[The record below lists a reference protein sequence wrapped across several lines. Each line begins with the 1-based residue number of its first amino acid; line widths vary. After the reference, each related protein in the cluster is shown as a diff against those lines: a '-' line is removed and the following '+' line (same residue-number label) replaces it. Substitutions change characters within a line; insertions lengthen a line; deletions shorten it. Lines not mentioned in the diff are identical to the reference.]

1 MMAGN
6 VRCWSE
12 CLTDLFEHD
21 SAELEFVQALAE
33 ESFKEIDVRCPAYAK
48 ILSKLVDVG
57 ELVDFGASVGRRGQG
72 DFKCLIDRK
81 KDPCPGRRM
90 APRWLRL
97 A

>member
-12 CLTDLFEHD
+12 SLTDLFEHD

-57 ELVDFGASVGRRGQG
+57 ELVDFGASVGRRGLYELQA
-72 DFKCLIDRK
+72 LHRRK
-81 KDPCPGRRM
+81 QTVAEVKE
-90 APRWLRL
+90 
-97 A
+97 